1 MGRLRDAG
9 VGGPY
14 AIVLSDRCYTGLT
27 QTTNGGYP
35 VFEHVRRALG
45 GPIFRAP
52 ALEGTVVL
60 SQRGGDFELIVG
72 QDLSIGYLSH
82 TAETVTL
89 YLEESLTFR
98 LLSPEAAVALTYFSA
113 AGQPETRSA

>member
-1 MGRLRDAG
+1 M
-9 VGGPY
+9 
-14 AIVLSDRCYTGLT
+14 LSDRCYTGLN

-35 VFEHVRRALG
+35 VFEHVRRVLG
-45 GPIFRAP
+45 GPIYRAP
-52 ALEGTVVL
+52 AIDGAIVL

-82 TAETVTL
+82 NAEKVTL

-98 LLSPEAAVALTYFSA
+98 LLSPEAAVPLSYPATGVQKEL
-113 AGQPETRSA
+113 RSV